1 MRGGTEIGIY
11 EKKPRRLVIEFLGLR
26 GGGYLLSHFR
36 SIIGVA
42 RFNFSVRN
50 GKRWSP
56 CAIATLISLKK
67 SDLEAVSLRIHSH
80 FFATCFSFVSSESV
94 WAISIA
100 RLNKLPVLT
109 PATYLRLRLKRPF

>member
-1 MRGGTEIGIY
+1 MGVN
-11 EKKPRRLVIEFLGLR
+11 EKKPEGSVELSGLR

-56 CAIATLISLKK
+56 CAMATLISLKK
-67 SDLEAVSLRIHSH
+67 SDLEAVSLQIHSH
-80 FFATCFSFVSSESV
+80 FFTTCISFVSSESV